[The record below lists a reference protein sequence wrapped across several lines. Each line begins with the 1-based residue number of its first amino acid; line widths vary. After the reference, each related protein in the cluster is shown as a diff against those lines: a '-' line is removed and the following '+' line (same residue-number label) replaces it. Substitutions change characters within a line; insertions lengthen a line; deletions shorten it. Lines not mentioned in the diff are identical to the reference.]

1 MPVSIRPF
9 HHLPVSYFWGFW
21 SLIIL
26 LFPGSGLAYAE
37 WVLISLTKREGG
49 MTCTPIQTLFAAKGI
64 W

>member
-26 LFPGSGLAYAE
+26 LFLGSGLAYAE
-37 WVLISLTKREGG
+37 WVLISFTKREGG
-49 MTCTPIQTLFAAKGI
+49 V
-64 W
+64 